1 MGWKAGPYSR
11 INPSATK
18 MASNALLIPET
29 ELHSNLD
36 EAFTDS
42 SRGSVT
48 WSTLISSSV
57 TKTDSLCAG
66 IVSCPPWGGT
76 LEAHSHEQAEI
87 YYILSGEGSVT
98 VSDQVYPVK
107 PGSML
112 YIPGSA
118 THRVQNSGC
127 TELRWLYFF
136 ATSDFRSVVY
146 HFQNEGAMPAAQS

>member
-1 MGWKAGPYSR
+1 MT
-11 INPSATK
+11 SA
-18 MASNALLIPET
+18 ALLIPEA
-29 ELHSNLD
+29 ELQSNFNEGFAD
-36 EAFTDS
+36 AG
-42 SRGSVT
+42 RGSVT
-48 WSTLISSSV
+48 WSTLISASV

-66 IVSCPPWGGT
+66 IVSCPPRGGT
-76 LEAHSHEQAEI
+76 LESHSHEQAEI

-98 VSDQVYPVK
+98 VSDQAYRVK

-118 THRVQNSGC
+118 THRVQNSGP

-146 HFQNEGAMPAAQS
+146 HFQHERADVAGQS